1 MRDSRCFRNNVE
13 PSMYFV
19 TGTKSQFSHPVGV
32 FVIGDFF
39 FLSLSQLGQWT
50 QLSQLS
56 AVAVEN

>member
-39 FLSLSQLGQWT
+39 SYHCLSWDNGLNCLSLVQ
-50 QLSQLS
+50 
-56 AVAVEN
+56 